1 MTQQLLISI
10 GSLPFCTNDNLQ
22 GSGIT
27 HGLFRVAAE
36 TCGEGSDVF
45 KHQGFGL
52 VGEDSWLA
60 AIDAKAV
67 VLKQACHGDGR
78 EPAQMGA
85 IQEPAVLVDE
95 LAKAEP
101 CLKTPM
107 LCIGNAGTDH
117 PALREEAIPKDPAL
131 SLEQGSHS
139 GLVRH
144 RRVNFDAQQ
153 VGLGMT
159 IAELRVRG

>member
-1 MTQQLLISI
+1 M
-10 GSLPFCTNDNLQ
+10 
-22 GSGIT
+22 
-27 HGLFRVAAE
+27 
-36 TCGEGSDVF
+36 
-45 KHQGFGL
+45 
-52 VGEDSWLA
+52 GEDSWLA

-117 PALREEAIPKDPAL
+117 PALREEAVHLAQEIPGIAEMLEAVPKDPAL
-131 SLEQGSHS
+131 SLEQVSHS
-139 GLVRH
+139 GVVDQLL
-144 RRVNFDAQQ
+144 N
-153 VGLGMT
+153 
-159 IAELRVRG
+159 IADQHLLTVLAG